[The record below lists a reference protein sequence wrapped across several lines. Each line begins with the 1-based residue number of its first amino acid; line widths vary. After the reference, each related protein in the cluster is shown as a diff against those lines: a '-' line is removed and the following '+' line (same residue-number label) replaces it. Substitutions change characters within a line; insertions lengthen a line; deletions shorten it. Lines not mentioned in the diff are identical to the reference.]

1 MGLWVTKSPFP
12 TNEREDTQGASR
24 RYEGA
29 CTQLVCSRS
38 AAGSEMSEGALPEC
52 LELGRSFPAGLAS
65 PCPAGTLH
73 PITQLVPW

>member
-29 CTQLVCSRS
+29 CTQLACSRL

-52 LELGRSFPAGLAS
+52 GAWRKLSRWTGWPL
-65 PCPAGTLH
+65 PCGTLH
-73 PITQLVPW
+73 PIPQLVPW